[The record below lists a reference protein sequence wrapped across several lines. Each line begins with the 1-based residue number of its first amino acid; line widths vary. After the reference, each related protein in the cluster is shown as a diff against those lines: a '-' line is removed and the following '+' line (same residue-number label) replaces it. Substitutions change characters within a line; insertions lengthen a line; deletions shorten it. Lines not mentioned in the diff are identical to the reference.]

1 MSTVYP
7 LDPAS
12 PAAGQVRTLLQARE
26 RKLRAEVEA
35 TRTRGASDPLR
46 VARESTDRGEEAEA
60 EVENG
65 INDAEVARDVA
76 ELRAI
81 GEALARL
88 EAGHYGQCRDCD
100 ELIDERRLAAEAF
113 AVRCTACQ
121 GRFEQVLRQRA

>member
-1 MSTVYP
+1 MSTVYRSIP
-7 LDPAS
+7 PAPPRARCARRCRHVS
-12 PAAGQVRTLLQARE
+12 ASCARGRGNAHARRVRSAAGGARVH
-26 RKLRAEVEA
+26 RPR
-35 TRTRGASDPLR
+35 RGSR
-46 VARESTDRGEEAEA
+46 A